1 MKKLIITSALVLSS
15 IVLNAQNKITA
26 GIMGGALYGHSYG
39 GWVSIGNFG
48 LEHVRG
54 TAKEDLFPS
63 TTNFTNVLA
72 NYYYKNIFVGAGIQK
87 LESIDDNSTY
97 PCFSVGTNYV
107 IKDAYIIRGEVLTG
121 GVGIT
126 TLNLGVGFKF

>member
-1 MKKLIITSALVLSS
+1 MKKLLITSALVLSS
-15 IVLNAQNKITA
+15 IILNAQNKMTA

-63 TTNFTNVLA
+63 TTNFTNVLV
-72 NYYYKNIFVGAGIQK
+72 NYYFKNLFIGVGTQK
-87 LESIDDNSTY
+87 LESIDDNSIQ
-97 PCFSVGTNYV
+97 PCFSVGKNFI
-107 IKDAYIIRGEVLTG
+107 IKDEFIIRGQVLTG
-121 GVGIT
+121 GKGIT
-126 TLNLGVGFKF
+126 TLNLGLGFKF